1 MSSPQTHGDA
11 DSVAADRT
19 SQPIRYPT
27 NHVLAIIDKPEQLR
41 SALAALESGGFLKSE
56 LGVRCGEAIADVLA
70 ASSGRTG
77 LSDLAMR
84 FSEWIG
90 LANDEMEVK
99 NRYEAALR
107 EGAFVVSVAAG
118 TGERKDVA
126 ARILRD
132 HGAHFVNFLGRY
144 TMEMIAR

>member
-1 MSSPQTHGDA
+1 MSSPHAHRDPESVVA
-11 DSVAADRT
+11 DGT

-27 NHVLAIIDKPEQLR
+27 NHVLGIIDKPEQLR
-41 SALAALESGGFLKSE
+41 SALAALESGGFLESE
-56 LGVRCGEAIADVLA
+56 LGVRCGEAMADVLA

-84 FSEWIG
+84 FTDWIG
-90 LANDEMEVK
+90 LTNDEMAVK

-107 EGAFVVSVAAG
+107 EGDFVVSVAAG
-118 TGERKDVA
+118 TDERKDVA
-126 ARILRD
+126 ARILLD

>member
-1 MSSPQTHGDA
+1 MPSPQTHGDA
-11 DSVAADRT
+11 DSVKADRA

-27 NHVLAIIDKPEQLR
+27 NHVLGIIDKPEQLR
-41 SALAALESGGFLKSE
+41 SALAALESGGFLESE
-56 LGVRCGEAIADVLA
+56 LGVRCGEGMADALA

-84 FSEWIG
+84 FTEWIG
-90 LANDEMEVK
+90 LANDEMAVK

-107 EGAFVVSVAAG
+107 DGAFVVSVAAA
-118 TGERKDVA
+118 TDERKDVA

-132 HGAHFVNFLGRY
+132 HGAHFVNFLGRF